1 MIDTKVNKAKET
13 FINEIVQDINDIPF
27 VYLRTLYG
35 LIHTFK
41 ENILII
47 ENGEINNKLN
57 VQEDENDNFDW
68 DNLIDEIHLNRQR
81 NNINLSSKI
90 NQLLS
95 E

>member
-68 DNLIDEIHLNRQR
+68 DNLIDKIHLNRQR